1 MSVGTHT
8 LFGRFITRR
17 PAAEVLCDW
26 LEAQITDDDHEMLEL
41 QRWLD
46 SVTEVA
52 DHEIVVFEET
62 WSNERTVA
70 ERRALIDVLAAR
82 AATGDCELQ
91 HVTDA
96 VEVVS
101 WQVRAGAVLTGTEQR
116 RRVLPPPISP
126 EHRARFARRVD
137 PAS

>member
-17 PAAEVLCDW
+17 PAAEVLGDW
-26 LEAQITDDDHEMLEL
+26 LEAQVTDDDYEQLEL
-41 QRWLD
+41 QRWLE
-46 SVTEVA
+46 SVTEVD

-70 ERRALIDVLAAR
+70 ERRAMIDVLAAR

-91 HVTDA
+91 HVTDN
-96 VEVVS
+96 VDVVS
-101 WQVRAGAVLTGTEQR
+101 WQIRAGAVLTGTEQR
-116 RRVLPPPISP
+116 RRMLPPAISP
-126 EHRARFARRVD
+126 ERRARFAARVD
-137 PAS
+137 PA